1 MKAIILAAGAS
12 TRLRPLTED
21 LPKCLLPLNR
31 DVVIDHQIRCL
42 ARFAVDHILVVA
54 GYKRD
59 LVQEHVA
66 NAETSIPIS
75 VIQNE
80 LFQQTD
86 NAFSLSLAL
95 DHINVNNDT
104 VLLLDGDILFEV
116 ELLKELIDSPHDNA
130 CIVDNRKEVLPEDC
144 KVTVK
149 NNTATRIG
157 KRVPGRVVY
166 TSMIKLS
173 GDFLKS
179 FARGLKEPRARP
191 EWYSEPLDRLLIKY
205 PSTLYVIN
213 ADGLL
218 RCEIDTYD
226 DLLYAR
232 ELYQQIKKR
241 EE

>member
-1 MKAIILAAGAS
+1 
-12 TRLRPLTED
+12 
-21 LPKCLLPLNR
+21 
-31 DVVIDHQIRCL
+31 
-42 ARFAVDHILVVA
+42 
-54 GYKRD
+54 
-59 LVQEHVA
+59 
-66 NAETSIPIS
+66 
-75 VIQNE
+75 
-80 LFQQTD
+80 
-86 NAFSLSLAL
+86 
-95 DHINVNNDT
+95 
-104 VLLLDGDILFEV
+104 
-116 ELLKELIDSPHDNA
+116 
-130 CIVDNRKEVLPEDC
+130 
-144 KVTVK
+144 
-149 NNTATRIG
+149 
-157 KRVPGRVVY
+157 
-166 TSMIKLS
+166 MIKLS